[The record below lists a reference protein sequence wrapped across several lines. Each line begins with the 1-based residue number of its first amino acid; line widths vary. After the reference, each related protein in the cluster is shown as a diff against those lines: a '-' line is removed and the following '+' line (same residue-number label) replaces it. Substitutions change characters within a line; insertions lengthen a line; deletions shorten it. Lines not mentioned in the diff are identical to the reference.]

1 MRANLR
7 KILWVVV
14 GLTLTLGHVSCG
26 GDKGFSLARSAQ
38 TQDLSECLALIKKKK
53 HEKGIKCLESY
64 KSRHFGDATAA
75 LADLAMADAYFDKKD
90 WLVAAEAYNLFIESN
105 PSHPKVAYA
114 YLKSGVSYLKDSPK
128 SVDRDQ
134 TSLDNSLKA
143 LGAVVDYYSFTPYA
157 QEAKQYYDQARLKV
171 ARKDFYVGRYY
182 YKNREYLSAIPR
194 FEEIIREYP
203 LLGLDEKSFYYLIR
217 SLKEVEQTETAMR
230 YFEVFKQHFPESDYV
245 KRIAG
250 IF

>member
-1 MRANLR
+1 MMAKIR
-7 KILWVVV
+7 KFLWVVV
-14 GLTLTLGHVSCG
+14 GLGLTLGHASCG
-26 GDKGFSLARSAQ
+26 GDQGFSLARSGQ

-53 HEKGIKCLESY
+53 HEKGIKCLEAY
-64 KSRHFGDATAA
+64 KSRHFGDSSAA

-114 YLKSGVSYLKDSPK
+114 YLRSGMSYLKETPK
-128 SVDRDQ
+128 AVDRDQ
-134 TSLDNSLKA
+134 DNLDNALKA
-143 LGAVVDYYSFTPYA
+143 LAAVVDYYSFTPYA
-157 QEAKQYYDQARLKV
+157 QEAKRHQDQARLKV
-171 ARKDFYVGRYY
+171 AQKDFYVGRYY

-194 FEEIIREYP
+194 FEEIVREYP
-203 LLGLDEKSFYYLIR
+203 LLGLDEKSFYYLIC
-217 SLKEVEQTETAMR
+217 SLKKVEQTETALR
-230 YFEVFKQHFPESDYV
+230 YFDVFKQHFPDSVYI